1 MSSISTI
8 PVRHYQTSDSP
19 GVLFAIGTT
28 GVNLCVWQCPAR
40 PTCLAAIDALLS
52 APDAVV
58 LDLDPADNEKIKAS
72 IHSLVRGR
80 CDPVSAGAFA
90 EDIGS
95 LVGQFCSIAD
105 THHAR
110 VRLERVEDDGCAL
123 FHADTLRL
131 RMLCTYA
138 GPGTEWI
145 ENDNARYDQLG
156 SRGRSI
162 HEANRAIVVDEAK
175 IRHIAPW
182 HVAVFSGLLRDDT
195 LPLIH
200 RSAPVRSEKD
210 YRIRLC
216 LDLPRSCGC

>member
-1 MSSISTI
+1 MTSISTT
-8 PVRHYQTSDSP
+8 PVRHDQTSDSS

-28 GVNLCVWQCPAR
+28 GVNLSIWQRPAS
-40 PTCLAAIDALLS
+40 PPCLAAINALLS
-52 APDAVV
+52 APYEVA
-58 LDLDPADNEKIKAS
+58 LDLDPAENEKIKAS
-72 IHSLVRGR
+72 VNSLVRGR
-80 CDPVSAGAFA
+80 CDPASARALA

-95 LVGQFCSIAD
+95 LVGLFCGVAD

-110 VRLERVEDDGCAL
+110 VRLERVEDDGCGL

-162 HEANRAIVVDEAK
+162 QEANRAIVVDEEK

-182 HVAVFSGLLRDDT
+182 HVAVFSGRLREDT

-216 LDLPRSCGC
+216 IDLPRSCGC